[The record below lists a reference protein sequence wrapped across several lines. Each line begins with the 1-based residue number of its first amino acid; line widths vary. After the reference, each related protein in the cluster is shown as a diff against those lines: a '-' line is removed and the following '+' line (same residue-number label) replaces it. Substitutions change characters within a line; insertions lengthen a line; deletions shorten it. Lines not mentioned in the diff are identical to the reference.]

1 MKTKLLLLYIFV
13 LLANCSFA
21 QYGELTKSQL
31 ELLKKNKTY
40 FVLDDDTASLY
51 NSEMK
56 RLVPKYWKLNSY
68 SFISLSQFS
77 GSESL
82 RAESQNAFVIKSHF
96 GALSSTF
103 MEKSRATGNTE
114 LKNTYTP
121 SVDALVLVMGGK
133 INYGIYPKTSIIFV
147 SVQTFDIGIMLEDA
161 LTVEAYKHKLGN
173 CLQAM
178 QNFTSV
184 LEKSGEN
191 KLGSKEVKKL
201 YNENKDSLKKKTIL
215 INIADMKE
223 QMEFKGDSTIN
234 NFKFVKAEVIEK
246 AVEAQDKNFLILH
259 CMLTS
264 YVYQY
269 FVAEANGGKIVY
281 ANWFTPN
288 HVSHNINHML
298 EDLSK
303 NAGY

>member
-1 MKTKLLLLYIFV
+1 MKTKLLILSLFCI
-13 LLANCSFA
+13 LINSSFA

-40 FVLDDDTASLY
+40 FVLDDDTTSLY
-51 NSEMK
+51 NHEIK
-56 RLVPKYWKLNSY
+56 KLVPIYWKLNSY

-77 GSESL
+77 SSESL
-82 RAESQNAFVIKSHF
+82 RSESQNGFVIKSHY
-96 GALSSTF
+96 GARSAAF
-103 MEKSRATGNTE
+103 MEKSRATGNME
-114 LKNTYTP
+114 LQNTYSP
-121 SVDALVLVMGGK
+121 SVDALVLVMGGNIK
-133 INYGIYPKTSIIFV
+133 YGIYPKTSIIFV
-147 SVQTFDIGIMLEDA
+147 SVSTFDIGIMLEDA
-161 LTVEAYKHKLGN
+161 LTVESYKHKLGN

-191 KLGSKEVKKL
+191 KLGSREVKKL
-201 YNENKDSLKKKTIL
+201 YNENRDSLKKKTIL

-223 QMEFKGDSTIN
+223 QMELKGDSTIN
-234 NFKFVKAEVIEK
+234 NFKFVKADVIEK
-246 AVEAQDKNFLILH
+246 AIDAQDKNFLILH

-303 NAGY
+303 NSGF